1 MNELIHIRN
10 KIQTRIK
17 SMDNDKAGNYAK
29 KMMRRCIK
37 DIDAVIDAKKITNDI
52 TSSKLNKHKTEA
64 KEDTVSEVFNM
75 LKNKSV
81 TKVTADYLNDSGSIT
96 SFTVEAK

>member
-17 SMDNDKAGNYAK
+17 SMDNDDVGNYAK

-37 DIDAVIDAKKITNDI
+37 DIDAVIDANRITNEVS
-52 TSSKLNKHKTEA
+52 TSTTERYQAEVLHIISDQTKPSILSKW
-64 KEDTVSEVFNM
+64 
-75 LKNKSV
+75 LKNNFQKR
-81 TKVTADYLNDSGSIT
+81 IT
-96 SFTVEAK
+96 